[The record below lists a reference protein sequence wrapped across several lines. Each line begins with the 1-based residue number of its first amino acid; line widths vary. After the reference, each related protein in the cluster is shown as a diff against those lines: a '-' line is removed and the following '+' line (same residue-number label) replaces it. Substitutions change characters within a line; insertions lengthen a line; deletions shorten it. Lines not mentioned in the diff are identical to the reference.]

1 MTGCVCCQIIDDVKS
16 LKLNPAGKPL
26 EAALT
31 KDLHH
36 LGVMRTITYTYSD
49 VGCSSGGAQSAP
61 KCWMLFENCNKGCLG
76 DAVVKGW
83 FRTNRSPTQGVTD
96 IHVVALT
103 ALEIA
108 SAMEYLHDRNVLHG
122 DLSGGNIMLTSSS
135 INPHGFTAKVGDFG
149 LARDVSPQAKLK
161 DNNYGTVTHMPPEVL
176 LDGHISQAMDVYAF
190 GVLLW
195 EMCTGSRAWA
205 GLHHAAII
213 CQVACLKRGL
223 QLPDGL
229 PAELRRLLGTC
240 LAPDPVSR
248 PTFKQIRINLEHFV
262 QSTRGVDFTTM
273 LVGAETGN
281 HQQAAGNGRQV
292 VHESAVS
299 M

>member
-1 MTGCVCCQIIDDVKS
+1 MTGCVCCQIIDDVRS
-16 LKLNPAGKPL
+16 LKLNPAGEPL

-36 LGVMRTITYTYSD
+36 LGVMRTITYAYSD
-49 VGCSSGGAQSAP
+49 AAVAPGGGTGRNLHGSRV
-61 KCWMLFENCNKGCLG
+61 CWMLFEYCNMGDLA

-83 FRTNRSPTQGVTD
+83 FRTVRSPTTGVTD

-229 PAELRRLLGTC
+229 PAELRQLLGTC

-248 PTFKQIRINLEHFV
+248 QTFKQIRTNLEHFV
-262 QSTRGVDFTTM
+262 QSTRGVDFRHSC
-273 LVGAETGN
+273 ATGT
-281 HQQAAGNGRQV
+281 
-292 VHESAVS
+292 
-299 M
+299 